1 MYIGSMVPIF
11 LRITLKMN
19 VAGHSEKVIELSFYP
34 KRPHSLLW
42 VVNPNPAFGRHFA
55 VHVYPK
61 FIPSEKTISLVISTI
76 NTILSTL

>member
-1 MYIGSMVPIF
+1 MVPIL

-19 VAGHSEKVIELSFYP
+19 VAGHSGNLLQVIELSFYP

-42 VVNPNPAFGRHFA
+42 LVNPNPAFGRHFA

-61 FIPSEKTISLVISTI
+61 FIPSEKKISLVISTI